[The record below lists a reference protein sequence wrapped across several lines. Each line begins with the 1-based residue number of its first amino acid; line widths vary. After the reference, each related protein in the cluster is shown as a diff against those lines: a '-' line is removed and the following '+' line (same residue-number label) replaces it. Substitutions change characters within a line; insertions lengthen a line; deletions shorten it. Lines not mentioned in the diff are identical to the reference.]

1 VRVSWSTTKT
11 ALLPK
16 VVLAFVGPRP
26 VVLANMRTMALEI
39 ASASSP
45 SRSIVLSVIG
55 HPRICAY
62 GDRPYVEISR
72 LVRGDDRNRTGVDGF
87 AVRHKGVLSA
97 YLRRFRGPQMLS
109 GALKKRS
116 VGESLGRV
124 AGHGKLRW
132 YATGCGCFVPTL
144 LRSVYAEDK
153 VCR

>member
-55 HPRICAY
+55 YPRICAY

-87 AVRHKGVLSA
+87 AGRCVATPPRRQVALQA
-97 YLRRFRGPQMLS
+97 YLAVDRCEVEGRSNRRIPRAPP
-109 GALKKRS
+109 
-116 VGESLGRV
+116 
-124 AGHGKLRW
+124 H
-132 YATGCGCFVPTL
+132 
-144 LRSVYAEDK
+144 
-153 VCR
+153 